1 MTESCRLITTE
12 QYQEYLKLKEEHKP
26 LSWEELKEEAKKMGA
41 AVWAN
46 GEVFCVFNVHFCKD
60 GCIYVAISY
69 YDKGWDSWKCDTRT
83 IATDRDYT
91 QMLAIMKALQ

>member
-26 LSWEELKEEAKKMGA
+26 LSWDELKEEAKKMGA
-41 AVWAN
+41 DVEVFDGFICLGCMYFWNDGEINYN
-46 GEVFCVFNVHFCKD
+46 GEIIAED
-60 GCIYVAISY
+60 
-69 YDKGWDSWKCDTRT
+69 RT
-83 IATDRDYT
+83 PS